1 MGTKVTPQRLG
12 GQETPTKM
20 SGHPS
25 AEMVFLKV
33 KDAFPNMSLDI
44 TNSML
49 LTFEQTCAVFIVE
62 NSSDA
67 KSFDVSL
74 EGHQHLSF

>member
-12 GQETPTKM
+12 VQETPTKM

-33 KDAFPNMSLDI
+33 KDAFPTMSLDI

-49 LTFEQTCAVFIVE
+49 LTFEQTCAAFIVE

-67 KSFDVSL
+67 KSFNVSL
-74 EGHQHLSF
+74 ECDQHLSF